1 MWSLQDCIALLNVV
15 RMNNKNNNSVWTDT
29 RGIAEHFDMKPNT
42 LRKQRVKQSPTTL
55 PYHLIGG
62 NVRYNILE
70 CEKHVEDNKRDFN
83 A

>member
-1 MWSLQDCIALLNVV
+1 VWSLQDCIALLNVV

>member
-1 MWSLQDCIALLNVV
+1 VWLLQDCIALLNVV